1 MTKNLQIALIVLIVL
16 IGVFFLNKSSQ
27 SKLDSTS
34 EAIFNDDTEDI
45 FKFLIQKGEE
55 AIELARVDTLWR
67 ISGNDT
73 LEIKSR
79 SMDNLFDKVL
89 KVNRGTI
96 ISENPEKY
104 GNYSVD
110 DSTGTHLAV
119 IDSKGETV
127 GYYVFGRS
135 KSDYSRSY
143 IRIGDDPN
151 VYLADQNVTY
161 MLSTRETYWGEKPKE
176 EVPPPPLPVPSD
188 TTLVKA
194 DTTTT

>member
-1 MTKNLQIALIVLIVL
+1 MTKNVQIALIVLVILVG
-16 IGVFFLNKSSQ
+16 IYFLNKSSQ
-27 SKLDSTS
+27 TKFESTS
-34 EAIFNDDTEDI
+34 EAIFNDEPEDI
-45 FKFLIQKGEE
+45 FKFLIQQGQE
-55 AIELARVDTLWR
+55 AIELSRVDTLWR

-73 LEIKSR
+73 LEVKSR

-104 GNYSVD
+104 GKYSVD

-119 IDSKGETV
+119 INSKGKTV

-135 KSDYSRSY
+135 KSDYSHSY
-143 IRIGDDPN
+143 VRVGSDPK

-161 MLSTRETYWGEKPKE
+161 MLQTRPTYWGEKPKE
-176 EVPPPPLPVPSD
+176 EAPLPPPVDIP
-188 TTLVKA
+188 A
-194 DTTTT
+194 DSTINN

>member
-1 MTKNLQIALIVLIVL
+1 MTKNVQIALIILVILVGIY
-16 IGVFFLNKSSQ
+16 FLNKNSQ
-27 SKLDSTS
+27 TKFESMSVV
-34 EAIFNDDTEDI
+34 IFNDEPEDI
-45 FKFLIQKGEE
+45 FKFLIQQGQE
-55 AIELARVDTLWR
+55 AIELSRVDTLWR

-73 LEIKSR
+73 LEVKSR

-104 GNYSVD
+104 GKYSVD

-119 IDSKGETV
+119 INSKSETV

-143 IRIGDDPN
+143 VRVGSDPK

-161 MLSTRETYWGEKPKE
+161 MLQTRPTYWGEKPKE
-176 EVPPPPLPVPSD
+176 EVLPPADIPSD
-188 TTLVKA
+188 TTKIN
-194 DTTTT
+194 

>member
-1 MTKNLQIALIVLIVL
+1 MTKNVQIALIVLVTLVGIY
-16 IGVFFLNKSSQ
+16 FLNKSSQ
-27 SKLDSTS
+27 TKFESTS
-34 EAIFNDDTEDI
+34 EAIFNDDPEDV
-45 FKFLIQKGEE
+45 FKFLIQQGEE
-55 AIELARVDTLWR
+55 AIELSRVDTLWR

-96 ISENPEKY
+96 ISKNPEKY
-104 GNYSVD
+104 GKYSVD
-110 DSTGTHLAV
+110 DSTGTHLAA
-119 IDSKGETV
+119 INSKGETV

-143 IRIGDDPN
+143 IRVGDDPN

-161 MLSTRETYWGEKPKE
+161 MLSTRATYWGEKPKE
-176 EVPPPPLPVPSD
+176 EVPSSPLETPLDTLGVPTD
-188 TTLVKA
+188 TTIN
-194 DTTTT
+194 

>member
-1 MTKNLQIALIVLIVL
+1 MTKNFQIALIILVAL
-16 IGVFFLNKSSQ
+16 IGIFFFNKNSQ
-27 SKLDSTS
+27 SKLETVS
-34 EAIFNDDTEDI
+34 EAIFTEDIEDI

-55 AIELARVDTLWR
+55 AIELARVDTMWR

-73 LEIKSR
+73 LEVKSQ

-104 GNYSVD
+104 SKYSVD

-143 IRIGDDPN
+143 VRVGSDPK

-161 MLSTRETYWGEKPKE
+161 MLQTRPTYWGEKPKE
-176 EVPPPPLPVPSD
+176 EAPLPPPVDIP
-188 TTLVKA
+188 A
-194 DTTTT
+194 DTTINN

>member
-1 MTKNLQIALIVLIVL
+1 M
-16 IGVFFLNKSSQ
+16 
-27 SKLDSTS
+27 S
-34 EAIFNDDTEDI
+34 EAIFYDEPEDI
-45 FKFLIQKGEE
+45 FKFLIQQGQE
-55 AIELARVDTLWR
+55 AIELSRVDTLWR

-73 LEIKSR
+73 LEVKAQ

-104 GNYSVD
+104 GKYSVD

-119 IDSKGETV
+119 INSKGKTV

-143 IRIGDDPN
+143 VRVGSDPK

-161 MLSTRETYWGEKPKE
+161 MLQTRPTYWGEKPKE
-176 EVPPPPLPVPSD
+176 EVLPPEKIPTD
-188 TTLVKA
+188 TTIIK
-194 DTTTT
+194 

>member
-1 MTKNLQIALIVLIVL
+1 MTKNVQIALIVLVILVG
-16 IGVFFLNKSSQ
+16 IYFLNKSSQ
-27 SKLDSTS
+27 TKFESTS
-34 EAIFNDDTEDI
+34 ETIFNDDPEDI
-45 FKFLIQKGEE
+45 FKFLIQQDQE

-73 LEIKSR
+73 LEVKSR

-104 GNYSVD
+104 GKYSVD

-119 IDSKGETV
+119 INSKGETI

-143 IRIGDDPN
+143 VRVGSNPK
-151 VYLADQNVTY
+151 VYLTDQNVTY
-161 MLSTRETYWGEKPKE
+161 MLQTRPTYWGEKPKE
-176 EVPPPPLPVPSD
+176 EVLPPTYIPSD
-188 TTLVKA
+188 TTTIK
-194 DTTTT
+194 

>member
-1 MTKNLQIALIVLIVL
+1 MTKNVQIALIVLMILVG
-16 IGVFFLNKSSQ
+16 IYFLNKNSQ
-27 SKLDSTS
+27 TKFESTS
-34 EAIFNDDTEDI
+34 EVIFNDDPEDI
-45 FKFLIQKGEE
+45 FKFLIQKSDE

-73 LEIKSR
+73 LEVKSQ

-96 ISENPEKY
+96 ISENPQKY
-104 GNYSVD
+104 GKYSVD
-110 DSTGTHLAV
+110 DSSGTHLAV
-119 IDSKGETV
+119 INSKGETV

-143 IRIGDDPN
+143 VRVGSDPK

-161 MLSTRETYWGEKPKE
+161 MLQTRPTYWGEKPKE
-176 EVPPPPLPVPSD
+176 EVLPPKYIP
-188 TTLVKA
+188 A
-194 DTTTT
+194 DTTTIN